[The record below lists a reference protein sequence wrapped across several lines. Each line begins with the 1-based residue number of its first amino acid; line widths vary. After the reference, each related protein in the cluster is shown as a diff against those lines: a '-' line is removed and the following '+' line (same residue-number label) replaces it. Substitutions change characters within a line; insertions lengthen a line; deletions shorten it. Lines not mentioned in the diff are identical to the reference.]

1 MSTAATAKGR
11 IRIYLTGVG
20 GQGTLTATTLLART
34 ALDQGLEVTSGEIHG
49 MAQRGGVVESTI
61 LLGGW
66 MSPKIGHGEADL
78 ILGFE
83 PLETLRGM
91 THLAAGGSVLSN
103 TEPLPPVGVSTG
115 REAYPEMERIRAKVE
130 GCAAKSWF
138 LPCRTLGLQAGSVQ
152 AGNSVLLGAAC
163 ATGLLP
169 FGPDAL
175 EAAIRVH
182 LAPKLMDMNLRAVE
196 LGVRAVASA
205 S

>member
-1 MSTAATAKGR
+1 M
-11 IRIYLTGVG
+11 
-20 GQGTLTATTLLART
+20 
-34 ALDQGLEVTSGEIHG
+34 
-49 MAQRGGVVESTI
+49 
-61 LLGGW
+61 
-66 MSPKIGHGEADL
+66 
-78 ILGFE
+78 
-83 PLETLRGM
+83 
-91 THLAAGGSVLSN
+91 
-103 TEPLPPVGVSTG
+103 GVSTG

-163 ATGLLP
+163 ASGLLP

-175 EAAIRVH
+175 EAAIRTH

>member
-1 MSTAATAKGR
+1 M
-11 IRIYLTGVG
+11 IVGVG
-20 GQGTLTATTLLART
+20 GQGTLLTSRILGKLAIG
-34 ALDQGLEVTSGEIHG
+34 AGYDVKLSEVHG

-66 MSPKIGHGEADL
+66 KSPKIGHGEADL

-175 EAAIRVH
+175 EAAIRIH